1 MAALGASELAIDIGT
16 GDGLYV
22 YRSARAEPKRLY
34 IGIDSNA
41 ENLAEVSRKA
51 ARKPAKGGAPNAL
64 FVRAAAEALPEELA
78 GLADRVTIQLP
89 WGGLLHAVMAPDV
102 AVLRGIRALCRP
114 GASLLVVAGEPITD
128 AVVPA
133 YRAAGFAAQV
143 APMAAAEVQKLRT
156 TWAARLAFGRP
167 RVFSQIAA
175 CAIIEP

>member
-41 ENLAEVSRKA
+41 ENLAEISRKS
-51 ARKPAKGGAPNAL
+51 ARKPARGGAPNAL
-64 FVRAAAEALPEELA
+64 FVRAAVEALPEELV
-78 GLADRVTIQLP
+78 GLADRVTILLP
-89 WGGLLHAVMAPDV
+89 WGGLLRAVMEPEV
-102 AVLRGIRALCRP
+102 AVLRGIRTLCRP
-114 GASLLVVAGEPITD
+114 GASLLVVAGEPITN

-133 YRAAGFAAQV
+133 YRAAGVAAQV
-143 APMAAAEVQKLRT
+143 GPIVPVEVQKLRT

-167 RVFSQIAA
+167 RVFSQIVA